1 MHSNLGALILY
12 LLSGSALASAIPAQT
27 QSHDVTLVAR
37 ATATET
43 AAPEG
48 WFTTTKNIATIGGTT
63 DKYVTIPA
71 KTISIVVPTCVQTL
85 EPDENGYLPPGTC
98 NAHWNYYPS
107 FAAAVVFALLFAAL
121 TGVHI
126 WQAAQY
132 KKTWCWVIIMAG
144 IWETMAF
151 TFRAIS
157 TKHQQSTGVLLTFNI
172 FILLAPIWVNA
183 YAYMTLGRM
192 VYYFIPSQSL
202 LRMPAATLAA
212 IFVGLDILSF
222 IVQLIGGSMS
232 GPGSPPDEQ
241 MKAVHIYMGG
251 IGLQEFFIVIFVV
264 LCFLFQK
271 KMYTIERQHQG
282 IKAFVTS
289 DWGMLLCT
297 LYFSLTMI
305 SVRIIYRLIE
315 FSGGMGQDNALVT
328 HEVYFYILEAAPMFL
343 ALLAFNVVH
352 PGRIMT
358 GPNSDMP
365 GLFSFI
371 KNKIRGQKGKQL
383 LDDRSDSDVELN
395 TRYEPTR
402 EVGHYDTEPPRY
414 G

>member
-1 MHSNLGALILY
+1 
-12 LLSGSALASAIPAQT
+12 
-27 QSHDVTLVAR
+27 
-37 ATATET
+37 
-43 AAPEG
+43 
-48 WFTTTKNIATIGGTT
+48 
-63 DKYVTIPA
+63 
-71 KTISIVVPTCVQTL
+71 
-85 EPDENGYLPPGTC
+85 
-98 NAHWNYYPS
+98 
-107 FAAAVVFALLFAAL
+107 
-121 TGVHI
+121 
-126 WQAAQY
+126 
-132 KKTWCWVIIMAG
+132 
-144 IWETMAF
+144 
-151 TFRAIS
+151 
-157 TKHQQSTGVLLTFNI
+157 
-172 FILLAPIWVNA
+172 
-183 YAYMTLGRM
+183 
-192 VYYFIPSQSL
+192 
-202 LRMPAATLAA
+202 MPAATLAA
-212 IFVGLDILSF
+212 VFVGLDILSF

-241 MKAVHIYMGG
+241 MRAVHIYMGG

-271 KMYTIERQHQG
+271 KMHTIERQHQG

-297 LYFSLTMI
+297 LYFSLAMI

-315 FSGGMGQDNALVT
+315 FSVGMGQDNALVT

-343 ALLAFNVVH
+343 ALLSFNVIH

-371 KNKIRGQKGKQL
+371 KNKFRGRKGKQL

-402 EVGHYDTEPPRY
+402 EAGHYDTEPPRY

>member
-27 QSHDVTLVAR
+27 QSHDITLVAR

-63 DKYVTIPA
+63 DEYVTIPA

-98 NAHWNYYPS
+98 NANWNYYPS

-126 WQAAQY
+126 WQAARY
-132 KKTWCWVIIMAG
+132 KKVHMVLGYYHGGDLGDDGVHLQSDKHEA
-144 IWETMAF
+144 
-151 TFRAIS
+151 S
-157 TKHQQSTGVLLTFNI
+157 TEYR
-172 FILLAPIWVNA
+172 WVNA

-202 LRMPAATLAA
+202 LHMPAATLAA

-251 IGLQEFFIVIFVV
+251 IGLQEFFIVIFVI

-271 KMYTIERQHQG
+271 KMHTIERQHNKG
-282 IKAFVTS
+282 IKAFITS

-343 ALLAFNVVH
+343 ALLAFNLVH
-352 PGRIMT
+352 PGRVMT

-371 KNKIRGQKGKQL
+371 KNKIRGRKGKQL
-383 LDDRSDSDVELN
+383 LEDPSDSDVELN

>member
-1 MHSNLGALILY
+1 MHSNIRALILY
-12 LLSGSALASAIPAQT
+12 LLSGSAFVAALPTQT
-27 QSHDVTLVAR
+27 QAHITLAPR

-48 WFTTTKNIATIGGTT
+48 WFTTTKAIATIPGQTNE
-63 DKYVTIPA
+63 YVTIPA
-71 KTISIVVPTCVQTL
+71 STIEIVITTCVQTL

-98 NAHWNYYPS
+98 NANWNYYPS
-107 FAAAVVFALLFAAL
+107 FAAAVVFVLLFAVL

-126 WQAAQY
+126 FQAARY

-192 VYYFIPSQSL
+192 VYYFVPSQSL

-222 IVQLIGGSMS
+222 IVQLIGGSMA

-251 IGLQEFFIVIFVV
+251 IGLQEFFIVIFVI
-264 LCFLFQK
+264 LCIMFQR
-271 KMYTIERQHQG
+271 KMSSTQQQNG
-282 IKAFVTS
+282 VKALTS

-297 LYFSLTMI
+297 LYFSLAMI

-358 GPNSDMP
+358 GPKADMP
-365 GLFSFI
+365 GFFSLI
-371 KNKIRGQKGKQL
+371 KNKIRGRKGKQL
-383 LDDRSDSDVELN
+383 LDGGDSDMEMN
-395 TRYEPTR
+395 TRYEPSW
-402 EVGHYDTEPPRY
+402 VAGHQTEAPRY

>member
-71 KTISIVVPTCVQTL
+71 KTISIVIPTCVQTL

-107 FAAAVVFALLFAAL
+107 FAAAVVFAVLFAAL

-126 WQAAQY
+126 WQAARY
-132 KKTWCWVIIMAG
+132 KKVHMVLG
-144 IWETMAF
+144 YYHGGDLGDNGVYLPSDKHETSA
-151 TFRAIS
+151 
-157 TKHQQSTGVLLTFNI
+157 KHG
-172 FILLAPIWVNA
+172 WVNA

-264 LCFLFQK
+264 LCSLFQR
-271 KMYTIERQHQG
+271 KMHTIERQNQG

-297 LYFSLTMI
+297 LYFSLAMI

-343 ALLAFNVVH
+343 ALLAFNAVH

-371 KNKIRGQKGKQL
+371 KNKIKGRKGKQL

>member
-1 MHSNLGALILY
+1 MHSNIRALILY
-12 LLSGSALASAIPAQT
+12 LLSGSALAIPTRT
-27 QSHDVTLVAR
+27 QAPEVTLVPR

-63 DKYVTIPA
+63 DKYFTIPA
-71 KTISIVVPTCVQTL
+71 KTIAIVVPTCIQTL

-107 FAAAVVFALLFAAL
+107 FAAAAAFALLFATL
-121 TGVHI
+121 TGVHV
-126 WQAAQY
+126 WQAARY
-132 KKTWCWVIIMAG
+132 KKV
-144 IWETMAF
+144 
-151 TFRAIS
+151 R
-157 TKHQQSTGVLLTFNI
+157 
-172 FILLAPIWVNA
+172 VNA

-202 LRMPAATLAA
+202 IRMPAATLAA
-212 IFVGLDILSF
+212 VFVGLDILSF
-222 IVQLIGGSMS
+222 IIQLIGGSMAS
-232 GPGSPPDEQ
+232 PGSPPDEQ

-264 LCFLFQK
+264 LCVLFQK
-271 KMYTIERQHQG
+271 KMHAIERQHRG
-282 IKAFVTS
+282 FKAFFTS

-297 LYFSLTMI
+297 LYFSLAMI

-315 FSGGMGQDNALVT
+315 FSGGKGQDNALIT
-328 HEVYFYILEAAPMFL
+328 QEAYFYVLEAAPMCL
-343 ALLAFNVVH
+343 ALLAFNVIH

-371 KNKIRGQKGKQL
+371 KTKIRGRKGKQL
-383 LDDRSDSDVELN
+383 LDDRSDSDVELK
-395 TRYEPTR
+395 TQYEPTR

>member
-1 MHSNLGALILY
+1 MYSNLGALILY

-37 ATATET
+37 AATET

-63 DKYVTIPA
+63 DRYVTIPA

-107 FAAAVVFALLFAAL
+107 FAAAVIFALLFAAL

-126 WQAAQY
+126 WQAARY
-132 KKTWCWVIIMAG
+132 KKV
-144 IWETMAF
+144 
-151 TFRAIS
+151 R
-157 TKHQQSTGVLLTFNI
+157 
-172 FILLAPIWVNA
+172 VNA

-202 LRMPAATLAA
+202 LHMPAATLAA

-271 KMYTIERQHQG
+271 KMHTIERQHRG
-282 IKAFVTS
+282 IKAVVTS

-297 LYFSLTMI
+297 LYFSLAMI

-343 ALLAFNVVH
+343 ALLAFNVIH

-371 KNKIRGQKGKQL
+371 KNKIRGRKGKQL

-402 EVGHYDTEPPRY
+402 EAGHYDTETPRY